1 MVGRGRAAPSSGRMN
16 DWPELLALAER
27 QYGLVTREQIRRLGG
42 SQAAVLR
49 VARSSQ
55 WEPVTKQVLRRRG
68 SPRTV
73 DQMVMAAVL
82 DAGGDA
88 TLAYL
93 PGAAWWGVAGCVLDP
108 LVLCT
113 TKKARTRTGLATT
126 HEVRWLPDRWVTEL
140 RGVRVARPE
149 LLAMQLH
156 AICRPERAEVLVDR
170 MWSRRL
176 LSGPS
181 IAQFIDEAGAS
192 GRNGITGLR
201 AYFQPRGLK
210 YIPPA
215 SGLEGRVKGLLGD
228 AGIPM
233 RPQVDSGGERWTGR
247 VDFRHVDLPFIV
259 EVQSEAHHAA
269 LVDQVAD
276 AVRIDQLVA
285 DGFSVVEIS
294 DNEVWLTARETVRHV
309 EDCLRESIANG
320 FALHF
325 NRRTD
330 WFAGQNL

>member
-55 WEPVTKQVLRRRG
+55 WEPVTKHVLRRRG

-233 RPQVDSGGERWTGR
+233 RPQVDSEASAGPVGSTSVTSTSRSSSRSRVRPTTLPSSTRLRTRSASTSSWPMASRWSRSPTMRCG
-247 VDFRHVDLPFIV
+247 
-259 EVQSEAHHAA
+259 
-269 LVDQVAD
+269 
-276 AVRIDQLVA
+276 
-285 DGFSVVEIS
+285 
-294 DNEVWLTARETVRHV
+294 
-309 EDCLRESIANG
+309 
-320 FALHF
+320 
-325 NRRTD
+325 
-330 WFAGQNL
+330 